1 MKYKVPKFIKGKFFT
16 EDFNSL
22 FLKQFYLCDPIEI
35 VFETST
41 QDYGY
46 ENYVT
51 NLYNDIIKKYES
63 DLSYD
68 NLLLNYMNF
77 KKSYSIDLRWSVYEK
92 FCDYLIKLNKK
103 QEAFEEWVVLQEEE
117 WEGWEREFT
126 YRSSAIN
133 RLFYFEGLLKK
144 GIIGGYHLHKLAEKG
159 NQLTAFGKRNKSEV
173 FLTLD
178 LMIKNSTGIS
188 YFQQFYSNYEFKSHL
203 KFKSLPYE
211 SYKKY
216 FQHNNKAEKIWEWII
231 DNQSSNV
238 LKDGRA
244 SAELVFRSIREE
256 SSRLLRDGENTYR
269 ISIGAKKVGESWIGE
284 TELYYKIKSAF
295 PNIEVIQHG
304 RPTWLGRQHLDVWIP
319 MLNIAIEYQG
329 QQHDKPIEFFGGVE
343 AFEKGL
349 KRDKLKKKKCLENKV
364 NLIEVREGYD
374 LDKIIEEIEKD
385 I

>member
-178 LMIKNSTGIS
+178 LMIKSSTGIS
-188 YFQQFYSNYEFKSHL
+188 YFQQFYYNYEFKSHL
-203 KFKSLPYE
+203 KFKSLHYE

-216 FQHNNKAEKIWEWII
+216 FQHNNKAKKFWEWII

>member
-203 KFKSLPYE
+203 KFKLLPYE